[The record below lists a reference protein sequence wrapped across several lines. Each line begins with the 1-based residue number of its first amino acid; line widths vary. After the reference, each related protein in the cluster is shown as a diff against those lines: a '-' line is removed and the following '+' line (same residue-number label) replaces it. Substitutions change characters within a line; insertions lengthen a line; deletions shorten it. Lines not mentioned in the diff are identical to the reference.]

1 MFPPHATAG
10 HDFNL
15 VTEREVDV
23 VLDAADDAYERIEY
37 SPDVT
42 ESVRV
47 QSGDAKMLGQRFGDD
62 ALLVSTYAPQF
73 ADDVEYAVG
82 LSASAEARTTG
93 LRDVLLVDAHN
104 CNNGLQGPDLGHVT
118 PGSKRSFDMITAA
131 GLAGEELSAS
141 SRGSLS
147 LGTAFDPTD
156 WTPRE
161 GIGPLGIRVAA
172 TTVGDQ
178 TTAYVLI
185 DGNNME
191 PGLRDRIVEGLTT
204 GPNAKADVAEVM
216 TTDTHIVNTVEA
228 ENQVG
233 AAIDHDELRETIDRL
248 VDEALADTEPVV
260 AGMATERAEVTI
272 FGNDRTETLASHA
285 NVVVSMGGALAL
297 ALILAAMAVSL
308 LVFFLA

>member
-1 MFPPHATAG
+1 
-10 HDFNL
+10 
-15 VTEREVDV
+15 
-23 VLDAADDAYERIEY
+23 
-37 SPDVT
+37 
-42 ESVRV
+42 
-47 QSGDAKMLGQRFGDD
+47 
-62 ALLVSTYAPQF
+62 
-73 ADDVEYAVG
+73 
-82 LSASAEARTTG
+82 
-93 LRDVLLVDAHN
+93 
-104 CNNGLQGPDLGHVT
+104 
-118 PGSKRSFDMITAA
+118 
-131 GLAGEELSAS
+131 
-141 SRGSLS
+141 
-147 LGTAFDPTD
+147 FDPTD